1 MKYQI
6 YAYMYTKHVL
16 TTTRDG
22 SIITYHFF
30 LVNQN
35 YGFLNEHNA
44 GEDECELQFIAGDF
58 SQLNPFG
65 KHFDS
70 MFQKLLKIFSG
81 KRGDKKIYT

>member
-35 YGFLNEHNA
+35 YGYGFLNEHNA
-44 GEDECELQFIAGDF
+44 GVQHYEDEC
-58 SQLNPFG
+58 
-65 KHFDS
+65 
-70 MFQKLLKIFSG
+70 
-81 KRGDKKIYT
+81 

>member
-1 MKYQI
+1 MTEKFKGTTTHWSLTSFLKNSWKFKFLVEKILRMKYQI

-44 GEDECELQFIAGDF
+44 GEDEC
-58 SQLNPFG
+58 
-65 KHFDS
+65 
-70 MFQKLLKIFSG
+70 
-81 KRGDKKIYT
+81 